1 MPHKLIRFL
10 AIFFSAICLLVC
22 TTGFIACLVWTVFSD
37 SSMHPWQYLG
47 AGLGIVGAVL
57 SAETMISLKDSNDND
72 EA

>member
-1 MPHKLIRFL
+1 MPHKLIRWL
-10 AIFFSAICLLVC
+10 LILFSAICLLVC

-57 SAETMISLKDSNDND
+57 SAETMITLKGGEDK
-72 EA
+72 